1 MTKDLDLDIERSL
14 DSDSRNDK
22 THLIKLFEGKS
33 FEEGVF

>member
-14 DSDSRNDK
+14 DSDIRYNK

-33 FEEGVF
+33 FKEGVF